1 MKIITLRNKLLLDID
16 VLIAMVFWLSYLYS
30 FFVKSFLKQKLL
42 RFLNKRNNKNL
53 QNMYRRLFFLNKLL
67 NKIFCFFP
75 LLPNYILLHFRISLL
90 NLPCTRIYIINSKAL
105 DLYKNAFQHWMTTVL
120 SINKNYMK
128 WFVLSLKKGSVI
140 KWSSTSLV
148 LYT

>member
-1 MKIITLRNKLLLDID
+1 MKIITLRNKPLLDID
-16 VLIAMVFWLSYLYS
+16 VLIAMVFWLSELYS

-42 RFLNKRNNKNL
+42 RFLNKRNTKNL
-53 QNMYRRLFFLNKLL
+53 QSMYRRLFFLNKLL
-67 NKIFCFFP
+67 SKAFCFFQ
-75 LLPNYILLHFRISLL
+75 LPPNSILLHIRISLL
-90 NLPCTRIYIINSKAL
+90 NPPYTHIYIINSKAL

-128 WFVLSLKKGSVI
+128 WFILSLKKGRAI
-140 KWSSTSLV
+140 KWSSTSLG